1 MSVLEWLM
9 VFEFWAD
16 GSRRGAQDP
25 LTFVTTIRAPA
36 AHELHAYRLPDL
48 LRPAQQDRP
57 DLGGGAHMRPPERAP
72 VQPIDRHDAQR
83 AARSEALRSPCATPA
98 SSNRTSIAR
107 FSETTWL
114 A

>member
-57 DLGGGAHMRPPERAP
+57 DLAGGGFQAGWYPDGILPHNHHSGRA
-72 VQPIDRHDAQR
+72 
-83 AARSEALRSPCATPA
+83 
-98 SSNRTSIAR
+98 
-107 FSETTWL
+107 
-114 A
+114 